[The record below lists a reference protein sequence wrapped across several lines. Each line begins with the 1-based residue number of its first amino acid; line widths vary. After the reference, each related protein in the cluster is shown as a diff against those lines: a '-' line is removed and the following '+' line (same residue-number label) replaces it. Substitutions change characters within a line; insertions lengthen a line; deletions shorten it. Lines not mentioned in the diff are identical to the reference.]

1 MLTRERGDRVKRYLI
16 GPALVLIGHLALGF
30 MAGALLPYLV
40 LPYWVVRI
48 ISIVF
53 ELVFVTIFGR
63 W

>member
-16 GPALVLIGHLALGF
+16 GLALVIAAYLGAGF
-30 MAGALLPYLV
+30 LAGALLPYLV

-53 ELVFVTIFGR
+53 EPVFVTIFGR

>member
-1 MLTRERGDRVKRYLI
+1 VKRYLI
-16 GPALVLIGHLALGF
+16 ALVLVGYLALGF

-53 ELVFVTIFGR
+53 EPVFVTIFGQ